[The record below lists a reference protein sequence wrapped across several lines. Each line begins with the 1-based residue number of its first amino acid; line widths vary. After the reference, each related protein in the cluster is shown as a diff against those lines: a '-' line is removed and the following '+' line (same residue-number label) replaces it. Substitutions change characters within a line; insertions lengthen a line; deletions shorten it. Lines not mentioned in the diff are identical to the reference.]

1 MLNPKVRAW
10 LEMNGLGKEAS
21 EAEARGMLVA
31 LKARGVEP
39 VDPIDID
46 DPQGG
51 QRSAGGTVPPEGN
64 DQEAQEGGEEGGRR
78 SEDAQLPAGDNQAS
92 AGGGQERSAALIAE
106 AERLEEIDLYLRA
119 YPAAEGMRG
128 QFLSDQTYTGQKLRQ
143 AVADFVS
150 GSSRKMD
157 GGFGGAARWQFGQ
170 QDESDRLRAAM
181 VGGLLQRAGR
191 PPASV
196 DAKTGA
202 PEQQQGYA
210 PGSESFRG
218 MSLLRIGSMLLRS
231 AGVAVDRMSDHEI
244 AERMLQRSPQTSYDF
259 PLLMGEYLNKSLAG
273 ISAYMDRDWLPC
285 VKEVSAS
292 DFRTRHPMEF
302 GGANKFGVRQE
313 NGDFPVANYKESG
326 ESYTPHMEGL
336 KTILTL
342 EMILHDD
349 LNAFGEQRMNEM
361 YAQAESEREQ
371 FFALL
376 AANPVMSDGNALLS
390 AAHGNIS
397 TVDMIRD
404 DFDSTTAALQALRI
418 RMRKQVTATGMKT
431 RIKPR
436 TLLCDLNDHDNLF
449 QRVSKPEIA
458 STSNMVGTANPNYGM
473 QVIDSDEV
481 TLAFYAFGDPKI
493 PGQAAIEASW
503 YLGNKDGNSFSKP
516 HYAGLHVE
524 YLVWSGFGLGVVSH
538 VGIDKTTVSL
548 T

>member
-1 MLNPKVRAW
+1 MLNPKVRAF
-10 LEMNGLGKEAS
+10 LEKNGLEKGAS
-21 EAEARGMLVA
+21 DAEARGLLVA
-31 LKARGVEP
+31 LKARRIEP

-51 QRSAGGTVPPEGN
+51 QRSAGGVVPVADQGNREGDDN
-64 DQEAQEGGEEGGRR
+64 GGQR
-78 SEDAQLPAGDNQAS
+78 SEGAQVPAGDNPPHAVH
-92 AGGGQERSAALIAE
+92 ERSAAVIAE
-106 AERLEEIDLYLRA
+106 QERLDMIDLHLRA
-119 YPAAEGMRG
+119 YPAAEPLRAEMLRDP
-128 QFLSDQTYTGQKLRQ
+128 SYTGQKIRQ

-150 GSSRKMD
+150 GASRKME
-157 GGFGGAARWQFGQ
+157 GSFGGAAHWQHGQ
-170 QDESDRLRAAM
+170 QDESDKMRAAIVDGM
-181 VGGLLQRAGR
+181 LMRAGR
-191 PPASV
+191 QPAAV
-196 DAKTGA
+196 DAKTGK
-202 PEQQQGYA
+202 PNQQRQYA
-210 PGSESFRG
+210 DGAESFRG

-244 AERMLQRSPQTSYDF
+244 AERMLQRSAQTSYDF
-259 PLLMGEYLNKSLAG
+259 PLLLGEYLNKSLAG

-313 NGDFPVANYKESG
+313 NGEFPVANYKESG
-326 ESYTPHMEGL
+326 ESYAPHMEGL

-349 LNAFGEQRMNEM
+349 LNAFGERRMNEM
-361 YAQAESEREQ
+361 YAQAESERAQ

-376 AANPVMSDGNALLS
+376 AANPTMSDGNALIS
-390 AAHGNIS
+390 TAHGNIS
-397 TVDMIRD
+397 TVDMVRD
-404 DFDSTTAALQALRI
+404 DFDSTTAALQAMRI

-431 RIKPR
+431 RIKPK

-458 STSNMVGTANPNYGM
+458 STSNMIGTANPNYGM
-473 QVIDSDEV
+473 QVIDADEV
-481 TLAFYAFGDPKI
+481 SLAFYAFGDPNI
-493 PGQAAIEASW
+493 PGQAAIEAAW
-503 YLGNKDGNSFSKP
+503 YLGNKDGNSYSKP

>member
-10 LEMNGLGKEAS
+10 LEKNGLPKGAS

-31 LKARGVEP
+31 LKARSIEP

-51 QRSAGGTVPPEGN
+51 KPSASGSGTPPGDGGTPPGDGGKRSARL
-64 DQEAQEGGEEGGRR
+64 DQE
-78 SEDAQLPAGDNQAS
+78 S
-92 AGGGQERSAALIAE
+92 
-106 AERLEEIDLYLRA
+106 ERLQEIDLYLRA
-119 YPAAEGMRG
+119 YPSAEGMRTH
-128 QFLSDQTYTGQKLRQ
+128 FLADQTYTGQKLRQ
-143 AVADFVS
+143 AVADYVS
-150 GSSRKMD
+150 GSIRKLD
-157 GGFGGAARWQFGQ
+157 GSYGGAAWYHNG
-170 QDESDRLRAAM
+170 QDEMDKTRAAM
-181 VGGLLQRAGR
+181 VDGLLMRAGR
-191 PPASV
+191 KPAAI
-196 DAKTGA
+196 DAKTGK
-202 PEQQQGYA
+202 PSQQQGYA
-210 PGSESFRG
+210 PGAESFRG

-231 AGVAVDRMSDHEI
+231 AGIAVDRMTDHEI
-244 AERMLQRSPQTSYDF
+244 AERMLRAAPQTSYDF
-259 PLLMGEYLNKSLAG
+259 PLLLGEYLNKSLAG

-285 VKEVSAS
+285 VKEVPAT

-302 GGANKFGVRQE
+302 GGANKFGKRQE
-313 NGDFPVANYKESG
+313 NGDFPVAQYKESG

-336 KTILTL
+336 KSILTL

-361 YAQAESEREQ
+361 YAQVESERAQ

-376 AANPVMSDGNALLS
+376 AANPTMSDGNALIS
-390 AAHGNIS
+390 TAHANVS
-397 TVDMIRD
+397 TVDMVRD
-404 DFDSTTAALQALRI
+404 DFDSTTAALQAMRI
-418 RMRKQVTATGMKT
+418 RMRKQITATGMKT
-431 RIKPR
+431 RIKPK

-473 QVIDSDEV
+473 QVIDADEV
-481 TLAFYAFGDPKI
+481 SLAFYAFGDPNI
-493 PGQAAIEASW
+493 PGQAAIEAAW

-524 YLVWSGFGLGVVSH
+524 YLTWSGFGLGVVGH